1 MPSSIPPYYKEKFV
15 LPVLIILAFTVL
27 FPPAVAYS
35 QDLQIHCVNVGQGSS
50 ELIVG
55 PNNTTILIDGGK
67 SNAGGMLKS
76 YLDNIP
82 ALADHV
88 IDYVVAS
95 HDDTDHY
102 GGLDSILSNGY
113 SAGTVYNCCGT
124 NYGSFG
130 RGVAIIVG
138 NSVDLGGG
146 ANVLC
151 VVANGTLINGQ
162 TFSTSEENNQSIGLL
177 ITYGNFHYL
186 TAGDMESVGERPLGN
201 ALRTYPSGSPL
212 LGSEG
217 VDVLHI
223 NHHGSRYSTSA
234 GYLNDL
240 KPEVAVINVG
250 SNSYGHPHKD
260 TIDRLLARPNL
271 ISCACDCS
279 GCSSTCGAATGVTIP
294 AVAGIY
300 QTAAGDSE
308 CMASAEGA
316 IAGNIVIT
324 YDGSSTYYYVNGSPF
339 PISGHPPATPTI
351 TPTWTPTLTPTVTPT
366 ITPSPTGTP
375 TWDPRTPTY
384 TPTETPT
391 STATPTKTPTQRPH
405 PWPMFRHDGRHTGLN
420 EYAEPSVPRL
430 NWSYLTGKYVLSSP
444 ALGSDG
450 RTYVGSDD
458 YNLYAVNSN
467 GALNWSYKT
476 GWFVDSS
483 PALGSGGMVYIGS
496 YDNNLYA
503 FDSNGA
509 FSWSYLTG
517 FVVYSSPALG
527 SDGRVYIGS
536 LYNVIYCVGQ
546 ALAKT
551 PTPTET
557 PTQTPTETPTSTP
570 TPTRM
575 PTQGPEPTDTPVP
588 TATPTPLPT
597 AVLELNGTSFTVG
610 NQLVAT
616 FNEPIDRLFTV
627 YAVLVMPNGK
637 MLNARTL
644 DVPLKP
650 VAARVNGLPAG
661 FAYQILSKMI
671 PPGAPKGGYELVVV
685 FFDPKKPITG
695 RGDAF
700 LGVSAKFA
708 IQ

>member
-1 MPSSIPPYYKEKFV
+1 MAIIMRRYYKDIARTDMPSSIPPYYKEKFV

-450 RTYVGSDD
+450 MTYVGS
-458 YNLYAVNSN
+458 Y
-467 GALNWSYKT
+467 
-476 GWFVDSS
+476 
-483 PALGSGGMVYIGS
+483 
-496 YDNNLYA
+496 
-503 FDSNGA
+503 
-509 FSWSYLTG
+509 
-517 FVVYSSPALG
+517 
-527 SDGRVYIGS
+527 
-536 LYNVIYCVGQ
+536 
-546 ALAKT
+546 
-551 PTPTET
+551 
-557 PTQTPTETPTSTP
+557 
-570 TPTRM
+570 
-575 PTQGPEPTDTPVP
+575 
-588 TATPTPLPT
+588 
-597 AVLELNGTSFTVG
+597 
-610 NQLVAT
+610 
-616 FNEPIDRLFTV
+616 
-627 YAVLVMPNGK
+627 
-637 MLNARTL
+637 
-644 DVPLKP
+644 
-650 VAARVNGLPAG
+650 
-661 FAYQILSKMI
+661 
-671 PPGAPKGGYELVVV
+671 
-685 FFDPKKPITG
+685 
-695 RGDAF
+695 
-700 LGVSAKFA
+700 
-708 IQ
+708 